1 LLLNDVI
8 EAIDG
13 VVFFFSSISGV
24 CSNPNVSTDPNKT
37 ANNDTYP
44 CVAFF
49 IVYESSEKCNE
60 ETFFAA
66 LHNQDVEPEITPIKV
81 RNRGKPDLE
90 TAARQLFQTLKDHNN
105 ATVQEMVDMSNTYC
119 YQNAPASSSETEDE
133 DKEEN
138 EEFVPTHFPTCPS
151 CFVIVN
157 HDGYLQELD
166 NAIEKLQSDGLVV
179 ETTLRAEL
187 DTRSSGT
194 HSNDVLSIIRKV
206 ERVMYLSKHAL
217 YRGQIYARPNTAQFT
232 YISLLDV
239 SSYLNKLLANDA
251 INKHLVKHL
260 KTVESILSH
269 PACEI
274 IPQIHFDFNLIE
286 VSNGFC
292 FAISSR
298 AFLPNAIRES
308 NIGKLSPRAY
318 IPYDCSSP
326 PEPRYFREGVYNSF
340 PDEEVR
346 LKFLN
351 KFYQCLLAHKMPQ
364 KTRKLVVSGP
374 RDSGKTSWAYVFHRI
389 IPPQYIAS
397 VTNERQFSASMINDD
412 TQLVMIDEWSAST
425 MSSDL
430 AKTILQGGWMIT
442 AVKHA
447 APRHINCHSPFYITT
462 NTVPDFHEEN
472 ENVERRIEI
481 FTTSS
486 LSTITPGIDQ
496 WIYNNAMDCIAWIA
510 EEINTHCSLIPSE
523 ERWYEDE
530 DTLNSVVPSLD
541 IVAQWERGNIV
552 EIREADLDPQQ
563 TTYAKT
569 PLIDENIH
577 SGFITEAKTRR
588 LARKRRRRR
597 QIYSNDSSCEEDDP
611 SNFSTFLD
619 REKNICSQT
628 SQTQAI
634 PPANNEPQM
643 YNEMNED
650 SQTFDERPLLCQGEI
665 IPPANIEPTCTDL
678 AQTIPPANVQPTST
692 ELAQSPVEVHVPPAD
707 NHPSQ
712 TQAIPPANN
721 EPRMYNEMNE
731 DSQTSEER
739 PLLCQDE
746 IIPPANIEPT
756 CIDLAQTTP
765 PTNVQPTSTE
775 LAQSP
780 VEVHVPPADNHPSTS
795 TGITQAPVSDET
807 NDTPDVWK
815 LNDKVYMGR
824 VADLITFNFYKDL
837 QRGHV
842 HSFTERVR
850 QAKMRRDVKEQHF
863 WVKADPEIDAWMLAT
878 NRKRDVFDIDAFV
891 EYQPHILPHLKRLRQ
906 TLNVLV
912 LTSRCLVTNALN
924 KRMNHDA
931 DQETNDGP
939 QLSSQ
944 SYWTTFKTWWR

>member
-1 LLLNDVI
+1 M
-8 EAIDG
+8 
-13 VVFFFSSISGV
+13 
-24 CSNPNVSTDPNKT
+24 
-37 ANNDTYP
+37 
-44 CVAFF
+44 
-49 IVYESSEKCNE
+49 
-60 ETFFAA
+60 
-66 LHNQDVEPEITPIKV
+66 H
-81 RNRGKPDLE
+81 
-90 TAARQLFQTLKDHNN
+90 
-105 ATVQEMVDMSNTYC
+105 
-119 YQNAPASSSETEDE
+119 
-133 DKEEN
+133 
-138 EEFVPTHFPTCPS
+138 
-151 CFVIVN
+151 
-157 HDGYLQELD
+157 
-166 NAIEKLQSDGLVV
+166 
-179 ETTLRAEL
+179 
-187 DTRSSGT
+187 
-194 HSNDVLSIIRKV
+194 
-206 ERVMYLSKHAL
+206 LSKHAL

-232 YISLLDV
+232 YISLMDV

-260 KTVESILSH
+260 KTVETILSH

-274 IPQIHFDFNLIE
+274 IQQIHFDFNLIE

-447 APRHINCHSPFYITT
+447 APRHVNCHSPFYITT

-510 EEINTHCSLIPSE
+510 EEINTHRSLIPSE

-588 LARKRRRRR
+588 VAKKRRRRR

-721 EPRMYNEMNE
+721 EPQMYNEMNEDSQTFDERPLLCQGEIIPPANIEPTCTDLAQTIPPANVQPTSTELAQSPVEVHVPPADNHPSQTQAIPPANNEPQMYNEMNEDSQTFDERPLLCQGEIIPPANIEPTCTDLAQTIPPANVQPTSTELAQSPVEVHVPPADNHPSQTQAIPPANNEPRMYNEMNE
-731 DSQTSEER
+731 DSQTSEEW

-775 LAQSP
+775 LVQYP

-878 NRKRDVFDIDAFV
+878 NRKRDMFDIDAFV
-891 EYQPHILPHLKRLRQ
+891 EYQPDILPHLKRLRQ

-924 KRMNHDA
+924 KKMNHDA